1 MIKKKLLR
9 LLVPIAL
16 LAFMVWGGYIGVRD
30 RTTYSYMEHLDEVA
44 VTVDGED
51 ITLRDM
57 LFYVAFE
64 ERKVEDDA
72 ASYNPDNTI
81 EYWNIHTNG
90 AFFKDIVKDTVMGM
104 AVHDAILYK
113 QADESNIILNSSE
126 RTSRED
132 AKTDFWS
139 DLYDIQ
145 LERLEGY
152 EEIINTSIDHV
163 ALAQKYQGILAE
175 KEDKD
180 YHDLDWDGEVFEE
193 YKSSHDIVINKKVWK
208 RIVFGDVTLDHKIPS
223 FLPTKKSERK
233 EEKESQ

>member
-9 LLVPIAL
+9 MLIPIFL
-16 LAFMVWGGYIGVRD
+16 LAFMVWGGYVGVRS
-30 RTTYSYMEHLDEVA
+30 RTTYSYMEHLDDVA

-72 ASYNPDNTI
+72 TSYNPDNTI

-90 AFFKDIVKDTVMGM
+90 SFFKDIVKDTVMGM
-104 AVHDAILYK
+104 AVHDVIFYR
-113 QADESNIILNSSE
+113 QADESNIVLTSDE
-126 RTSRED
+126 RSSRED

-145 LERLEGY
+145 LERLSGF
-152 EEIINTSIDHV
+152 EEDINSSIDRV
-163 ALAQKYQGILAE
+163 ALGQKYQKLLAE
-175 KEDKD
+175 QDD
-180 YHDLDWDGEVFEE
+180 LSYYDLDWDGDAFEK
-193 YKSSHDIVINKKVWK
+193 YKSSHEITINDKVWK
-208 RIVFGDVTLDHKIPS
+208 RVVFGDVTLEHGLPS
-223 FLPTKKSERK
+223 FLPTL
-233 EEKESQ
+233 EKESE